1 MANIR
6 KIEGKRGVS
15 YKITVTKGRDT
26 TGKQIRHFMTWKPEP
41 GMTAR
46 QAEKA
51 LQRAAVEFERQ
62 IDLGLRPDDRQT
74 FQQYAA
80 YVVECKRMEGAHL
93 RTLDYYNEHLT
104 RINAAIGHLKLQDI
118 RPQHLNLF
126 YANLA
131 ETGISQRLRSAYPR
145 PAYLNAVKGLR
156 QIDIAKEAGVSDG
169 TVEHSIKTHVSEES
183 AKKLSA
189 ALGLKLEEAFVLK
202 DPPRLSPSTIRAHHE
217 IISAVLSNAVREGLI
232 PYNPASRAAPP
243 KDVRKEA
250 KHLEPEELER
260 VLEALEEEP
269 LKWQALMHFLLVTG
283 CRRGEAAALRWD
295 KVDFKAGTV
304 RIDAG
309 LVFHEGKLFY
319 GPTKT
324 NQTRQIAM
332 PQETLQLLR
341 QYQVKQIEKYL
352 ALGDAWQG
360 TESYVFTRDDGGP
373 LSPNAITSWV
383 RGFCIRHNLPHFH
396 PHTLRHSL
404 ASLLIGNGQ
413 DIVSVSKRLGHAK
426 TTTTLNIYAHM
437 LNQADRENSNVIAA
451 IVYSKNGA
459 KSKSGVR

>member
-46 QAEKA
+46 QTEKA

-80 YVVECKRMEGAHL
+80 YVVECKRQEGAHL
-93 RTLDYYNEHLT
+93 RTLDYYKEHLV

-126 YANLA
+126 YANMA
-131 ETGISQRLRSAYPR
+131 ETGISGKLRSAYPR
-145 PAYLNAVKGLR
+145 PAYKEAVKGLR
-156 QIDIAKEAGVSDG
+156 QADIATAAAVSES
-169 TVEHSIKTHVSEES
+169 TVLHSVTYHVSEES
-183 AKKLSA
+183 ARKLCA
-189 ALGLKLEEAFVLK
+189 AIGMKLENAFDLK
-202 DPPRLSPSTIRAHHE
+202 DVPCLSPSTIRAYHE
-217 IISAVLSNAVREGLI
+217 IISSVLSIAVREGLI
-232 PYNPASRAAPP
+232 PSNPASRAVPP
-243 KDVRKEA
+243 KVMHKEA
-250 KHLEPEELER
+250 EHLEAEDIER
-260 VLEALEEEP
+260 ILEALETEP
-269 LKWQALMHFLLVTG
+269 LKWQAVIHFLLVSG
-283 CRRGEAAALRWD
+283 CRRGEAAALRWE
-295 KVDFKAGTV
+295 KVDFKTGTV

-309 LVFHEGKLFY
+309 LVNHDGKLFY

-324 NQTRQIAM
+324 NQARNLTL

-341 QYQVKQIEKYL
+341 RYQFQQVERCL

-360 TESYVFTRDDGGP
+360 TESYVFTRDDGAP
-373 LSPNAITSWV
+373 LSPNAISSWV
-383 RGFCIRHNLPHFH
+383 RSFCIRHNLPRFH

-404 ASLLIGNGQ
+404 ASLLIESGQ

-437 LNQADRENSNVIAA
+437 LNQADKENSNIIGA
-451 IVYSKNGA
+451 IVYKSGA
-459 KSKSGVR
+459 KSGVQ